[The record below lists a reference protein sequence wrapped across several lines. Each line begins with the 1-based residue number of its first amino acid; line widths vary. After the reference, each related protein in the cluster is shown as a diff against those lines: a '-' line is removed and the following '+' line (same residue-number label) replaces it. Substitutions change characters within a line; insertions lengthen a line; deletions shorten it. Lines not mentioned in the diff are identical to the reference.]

1 MESSSKEYVAAYYAM
16 HGYFLLTIC
25 YMLHATC
32 YLLLTINY
40 YFTTTLR
47 LTLKALSATCYV
59 LCATCYMLHATCYLL
74 LATCYL
80 LLATCY
86 LQPRRTL
93 RLTLK
98 AVPLWKRWRWQM
110 MSRSERRYRTYGR
123 RTPHC
128 SEARPARS
136 ETHLIST
143 LACNRRWQGLQPWVA
158 GAATVGGRGCN
169 RRWQGLQP

>member
-1 MESSSKEYVAAYYAM
+1 MESSSKEYLAAYYAM

-40 YFTTTLR
+40 LFTTTLR

-59 LCATCYMLHATCYLL
+59 LCATCYMLHATCYLLLATCYLL

-143 LACNRRWQGLQPWVA
+143 LACNRRWQGLQP
-158 GAATVGGRGCN
+158 
-169 RRWQGLQP
+169 